1 MACHSG
7 YLAEAVN
14 ALGVAWQGQ
23 RETAGRSLIVLTA
36 VSKEQLSTPTDVSTD
51 PAAIGNPFTYAVRTA
66 LGGAADGALDG
77 EQDEVTAD
85 EFVAYVLETAK
96 EESTDGYAEPQFAG
110 EYVVGEVLFSRP

>member
-1 MACHSG
+1 M
-7 YLAEAVN
+7 N
-14 ALGVAWQGQ
+14 ALGAQWQGQ
-23 RETAGRSLIVLTA
+23 RESAGRSLIVLTA
-36 VSKEQLSTPTDVSTD
+36 VSKDQLSTPTDVSTD

-77 EQDEVTAD
+77 EQDEKVTVD

-96 EESTDGYAEPQFAG
+96 DESKDGYAEPQFAG